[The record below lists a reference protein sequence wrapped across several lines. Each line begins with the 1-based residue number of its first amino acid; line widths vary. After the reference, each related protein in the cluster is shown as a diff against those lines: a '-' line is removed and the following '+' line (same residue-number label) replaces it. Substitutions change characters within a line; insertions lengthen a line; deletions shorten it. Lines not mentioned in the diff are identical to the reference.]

1 MKQLVIKV
9 DVGILQTGIN
19 MGDAIQAIQ
28 TSLEPIKAKAFA
40 DDAISTTS
48 GEIIDEVNG
57 GELIG
62 FWELGDRK

>member
-57 GELIG
+57 DELIG
-62 FWELGDRK
+62 FWEIGDRK

>member
-1 MKQLVIKV
+1 MKQLVVKV
-9 DVGILQTGIN
+9 DIGILETGIN
-19 MGDAIQAIQ
+19 LGDAIQAIQ
-28 TSLEPIKAKAFA
+28 TSLEPIKAKAFS
-40 DDAISTTS
+40 DDAISTMS

>member
-9 DVGILQTGIN
+9 DIGILETGIN
-19 MGDAIQAIQ
+19 LGDAIQAIQ

-57 GELIG
+57 GDLIG

>member
-9 DVGILQTGIN
+9 DIGILETGIN
-19 MGDAIQAIQ
+19 LGDAIHAIQ
-28 TSLEPIKAKAFA
+28 TSLEPIKAKAIA

-57 GELIG
+57 DELIG
-62 FWELGDRK
+62 FWEIGDRK

>member
-1 MKQLVIKV
+1 MKQLVVKV
-9 DVGILQTGIN
+9 DIGILETGIN
-19 MGDAIQAIQ
+19 LGDAIQAIQ

-40 DDAISTTS
+40 DDAISTMS

>member
-1 MKQLVIKV
+1 MKQLVVKV
-9 DVGILQTGIN
+9 DIGILETDIN
-19 MGDAIQAIQ
+19 LGDAIQAIQ

-40 DDAISTTS
+40 DDAIATIS

-57 GELIG
+57 GDLIG

>member
-9 DVGILQTGIN
+9 DIGILETGIN
-19 MGDAIQAIQ
+19 LGDAIQAIQ

-40 DDAISTTS
+40 DDEISTMS

>member
-9 DVGILQTGIN
+9 DIGILETGIN
-19 MGDAIQAIQ
+19 LGDAIQAIQ

-48 GEIIDEVNG
+48 A
-57 GELIG
+57 
-62 FWELGDRK
+62 RSSTK

>member
-9 DVGILQTGIN
+9 SIGILETGIN
-19 MGDAIQAIQ
+19 LGDAIQAIQ
-28 TSLEPIKAKAFA
+28 TSLEPIKANAFA

-57 GELIG
+57 DELIG
-62 FWELGDRK
+62 FWEIGDRK

>member
-9 DVGILQTGIN
+9 DIGILETGIN
-19 MGDAIQAIQ
+19 LGDDIKAIQ

-48 GEIIDEVNG
+48 GEVIDEVNG
-57 GELIG
+57 DELIG
-62 FWELGDRK
+62 FWEIGDRK